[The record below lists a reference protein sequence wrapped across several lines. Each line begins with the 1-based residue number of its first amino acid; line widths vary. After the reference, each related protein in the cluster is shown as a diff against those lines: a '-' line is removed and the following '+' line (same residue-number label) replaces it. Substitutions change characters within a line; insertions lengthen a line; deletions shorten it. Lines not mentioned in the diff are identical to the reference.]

1 MLILD
6 DILLS
11 PFRGIFWVFNEVHKA
26 AQEELSNEE
35 KAITAELG
43 NLYVMLDKGGI
54 TEAEFEKR
62 ERELLDRLDEI
73 AKPEA
78 HVEDDEDE
86 EEMEHEQSINTT
98 TCK

>member
-1 MLILD
+1 MMILD

-11 PFRGIFWVFNEVHKA
+11 PVRGIFWVFNEVYKA

-54 TEAEFEKR
+54 TEPEFEKR

-73 AKPEA
+73 ADSEA
-78 HVEDDEDE
+78 HVEGDEDE

-98 TCK
+98 TCR